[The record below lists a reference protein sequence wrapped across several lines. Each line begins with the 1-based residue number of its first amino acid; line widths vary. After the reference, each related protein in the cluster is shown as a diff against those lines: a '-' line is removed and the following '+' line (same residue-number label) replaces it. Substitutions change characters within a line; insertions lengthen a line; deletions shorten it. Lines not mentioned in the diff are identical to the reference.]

1 MAALMGDDLDDLENL
16 DEDLGRQRRFQ
27 GANAGTQKLDDI
39 RGTVSKGKGREE
51 KENSSPDMMGAADKV
66 KAMGI
71 NNHEMRGVQDWV
83 TARDDENWTLLPEGV
98 VCINVTHS
106 NLNQKMLEL
115 RFDLH
120 QTIGEV
126 KARLHLHHGT
136 PSQSQRLTLRDGGV
150 DIAQLDDDSK
160 MLGFYSVTSGMFIHV
175 TDVDPHSISKGGALE
190 NVNLV
195 ERYRMDEETYDKRK
209 GTVREWIREQRAKD
223 PDWKP
228 PQMPGA
234 QMANAKTK
242 PCPARRRTP
251 RTLSSGRGA
260 RCSPVA
266 GEAASSFVGR
276 SKVKKA
282 SGSASSSTTRWA
294 RTTGLPVRCG
304 TSRAPRTTA
313 PSRSRRTSNVETFPT
328 SSTTRMTTR
337 CRGPF
342 FNRSFPVLL
351 GLSTL
356 VKAASRPRR
365 PSSAARGGPR

>member
-1 MAALMGDDLDDLENL
+1 MTPLARPLQARKESRGAHARDDFN
-16 DEDLGRQRRFQ
+16 
-27 GANAGTQKLDDI
+27 T
-39 RGTVSKGKGREE
+39 
-51 KENSSPDMMGAADKV
+51 
-66 KAMGI
+66 
-71 NNHEMRGVQDWV
+71 
-83 TARDDENWTLLPEGV
+83 RDDENWTLLPEGV

-242 PCPARRRTP
+242 ALPCTAADAAHIVVGSRCEVQPWPARLRQV
-251 RTLSSGRGA
+251 LWGA
-260 RCSPVA
+260 R
-266 GEAASSFVGR
+266 R
-276 SKVKKA
+276 
-282 SGSASSSTTRWA
+282 
-294 RTTGLPVRCG
+294 
-304 TSRAPRTTA
+304 
-313 PSRSRRTSNVETFPT
+313 
-328 SSTTRMTTR
+328 
-337 CRGPF
+337 
-342 FNRSFPVLL
+342 
-351 GLSTL
+351 
-356 VKAASRPRR
+356 
-365 PSSAARGGPR
+365 

>member
-1 MAALMGDDLDDLENL
+1 MRTTMAALMGDDLDDLENL

-234 QMANAKTK
+234 AEANARTK
-242 PCPARRRTP
+242 SLPCTAADAAHIVVGSRCEVQPGGRRGCVKFCGS
-251 RTLSSGRGA
+251 LEGKEG
-260 RCSPVA
+260 VW
-266 GEAASSFVGR
+266 VGVELDDPLG
-276 SKVKKA
+276 KND
-282 SGSASSSTTRWA
+282 GSAGT
-294 RTTGLPVRCG
+294 VRYFTCAENHGTFAKPTNVQCG
-304 TSRAPRTTA
+304 D
-313 PSRSRRTSNVETFPT
+313 FPNELDD
-328 SSTTRMTTR
+328 SDDDEM
-337 CRGPF
+337 
-342 FNRSFPVLL
+342 
-351 GLSTL
+351 
-356 VKAASRPRR
+356 
-365 PSSAARGGPR
+365 

>member
-1 MAALMGDDLDDLENL
+1 MG
-16 DEDLGRQRRFQ
+16 
-27 GANAGTQKLDDI
+27 
-39 RGTVSKGKGREE
+39 
-51 KENSSPDMMGAADKV
+51 
-66 KAMGI
+66 
-71 NNHEMRGVQDWV
+71 
-83 TARDDENWTLLPEGV
+83 
-98 VCINVTHS
+98 
-106 NLNQKMLEL
+106 LNQKMLEL

-136 PSQSQRLTLRDGGV
+136 PSQSQRLTLRDGGG

-242 PCPARRRTP
+242 ND
-251 RTLSSGRGA
+251 
-260 RCSPVA
+260 
-266 GEAASSFVGR
+266 
-276 SKVKKA
+276 
-282 SGSASSSTTRWA
+282 GSAGT
-294 RTTGLPVRCG
+294 VRYFTCAENHGTFAKPTNVQCG
-304 TSRAPRTTA
+304 D
-313 PSRSRRTSNVETFPT
+313 FP
-328 SSTTRMTTR
+328 
-337 CRGPF
+337 
-342 FNRSFPVLL
+342 NE
-351 GLSTL
+351 
-356 VKAASRPRR
+356 
-365 PSSAARGGPR
+365 